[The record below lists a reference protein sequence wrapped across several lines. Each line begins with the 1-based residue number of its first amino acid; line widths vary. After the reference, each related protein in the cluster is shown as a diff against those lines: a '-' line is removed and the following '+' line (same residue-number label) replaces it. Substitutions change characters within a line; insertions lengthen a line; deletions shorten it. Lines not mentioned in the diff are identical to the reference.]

1 LYQLSSSHYRQ
12 NALYLKTRD
21 VVTKVVTRCTKM
33 NALLPSLKPVPGIIM
48 LVLRAPG
55 TYHKPTHW
63 SCPHIANPYTGAA
76 ITSQT
81 HTLELPTHRKSIH
94 RSCHHI
100 TNPHTG
106 AAHTS
111 QIHTQELPSHH
122 KPTHWS
128 CPHITNPYTGAAI
141 TSQTHT
147 LELPTHHKSIHRS
160 CHHITTPHT
169 GAAHTS
175 QTHMQELPT
184 SLTSARWTAAECT
197 SFSWS
202 GCSAR

>member
-1 LYQLSSSHYRQ
+1 MYQLSSSHYRQ

-100 TNPHTG
+100 INPHTG

-122 KPTHWS
+122 NPTHWS
-128 CPHITNPYTGAAI
+128 CPHITNPHA
-141 TSQTHT
+141 
-147 LELPTHHKSIHRS
+147 
-160 CHHITTPHT
+160 
-169 GAAHTS
+169 GAAHQSDICEVDCCRVHEFFVVRVLCKVIVVITG
-175 QTHMQELPT
+175 QFRTWC
-184 SLTSARWTAAECT
+184 SL
-197 SFSWS
+197 
-202 GCSAR
+202 GY